1 MEGTE
6 AKRHLQLVAI
16 GHPAADE
23 AMRMA
28 LYHRMHAVKYS
39 TVQQLSDENP
49 SSHVCQP
56 VALLRYLLSDR
67 LTSAKR

>member
-1 MEGTE
+1 MDGTE
-6 AKRHLQLVAI
+6 AKRHLVAI

-28 LYHRMHAVKYS
+28 LHHRMHAVKYS
-39 TVQQLSDENP
+39 TVQYTVQQLSDENP
-49 SSHVCQP
+49 SHVCQP
-56 VALLRYLLSDR
+56 VALQRCLSDR